1 MSELTIIFFLVHAEA
16 QFTAGFYT
24 FCCHCFQCYN
34 LEGTS
39 ITGPVQLSNLK
50 NMTKQTIVD
59 VSEIRMQYS

>member
-39 ITGPVQLSNLK
+39 ITDPVQLSNLK